1 MSKVSNM
8 TSNNGN
14 KVANQFIVF
23 ESEATYFQSYQTVI
37 AKTCFEDGERK
48 IFLDAD
54 SWDYSVTTSKYR
66 NQFLGIDTK
75 ETKRRIKAGEIQLI
89 NLN

>member
-8 TSNNGN
+8 TSSNGN

-54 SWDYSVTTSKYR
+54 SWDYSVTTS
-66 NQFLGIDTK
+66 NTAISFWAL
-75 ETKRRIKAGEIQLI
+75 IQRKQSAVSKPVKSS
-89 NLN
+89 